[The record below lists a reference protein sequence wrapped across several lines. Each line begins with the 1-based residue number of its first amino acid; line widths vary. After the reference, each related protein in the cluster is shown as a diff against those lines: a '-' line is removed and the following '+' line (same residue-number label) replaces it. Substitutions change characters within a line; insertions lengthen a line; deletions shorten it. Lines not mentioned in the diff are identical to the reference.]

1 MTTTETEQFLAEM
14 IPAQI
19 AAERELHN
27 GDPAP
32 RIALWSHT
40 EPVSLF
46 GADLTV
52 AGWAGIEPAFHEV
65 ASWFRGTQSWE
76 FDIVHAEASADLA
89 YTVAY
94 ESTSTISRGSP
105 RTYRLRVTHV
115 YRRED
120 GKWRIIHRHGSYVPD
135 APTQTFATPDT
146 DA

>member
-1 MTTTETEQFLAEM
+1 MTTTETDQFLAEM

-27 GDPAP
+27 GDPGP

-52 AGWAGIEPAFHEV
+52 DGWAGVEPAFHEV
-65 ASWFRGTQSWE
+65 ASWFSGTESWE
-76 FDIVHAEASADLA
+76 FDIVHAEADADLA

-94 ESTSTISRGSP
+94 ENTSTITRGAL
-105 RTYRLRVTHV
+105 RTYRLRVTHL

-120 GKWRIIHRHGSYVPD
+120 GRWRILHRHGSFVPD
-135 APTQTFATPDT
+135 ASTQTFAAARA